1 MPRASSK
8 CSVYCTS
15 KKYALCKNV
24 RVDLS
29 GDKQSKAEVGK
40 LPPAKAFCAARRA
53 VTRTWIAHIWSV
65 C

>member
-8 CSVYCTS
+8 CIVYCTS
-15 KKYALCKNV
+15 KKYVLCKNV

-40 LPPAKAFCAARRA
+40 LRPAKAFCAARRA
-53 VTRTWIAHIWSV
+53 VTRT
-65 C
+65 